1 MYIGIDLFDPKYDN
15 NDEVLPIFKSSNPLK
30 KIYHKYISRKE
41 PYSLEGVEKLLKKFK
56 SISAKISQRIH

>member
-1 MYIGIDLFDPKYDN
+1 MYIGIDIFDPKYDN
-15 NDEVLPIFKSSNPLK
+15 NDEILPIFKSSNPLK

-56 SISAKISQRIH
+56 